1 VPKTLAERGFKRVLI
16 RGHYRYHDGAKL
28 VSAAVVDAERAKIAT
43 AAKREARAAER
54 AAEAKRAARA
64 AQRTGGVS
72 PKGVKPRGRPAEPAR
87 PPVRAAAKKPT
98 AKPGR
103 PAAERAKKPSPKR
116 EAERKLKAA
125 GVVGWRVVRTESR
138 TQKMR
143 RARAAAIAEQEEE
156 DRIAV
161 ERGNLEEAQA
171 QARRLRD
178 LDERQIK
185 RARKKGFH
193 VVPAPRVTAQDLLE
207 FVKIRGAFT
216 QYRYRAGAVVNGRKV
231 GGQIAK
237 VENFKALPLDQQA
250 MLRKEAFSRTAAGS
264 LGNRLAAFQHHL
276 LVAMRIGQTWLQ
288 CGADYLQDAL
298 RLSLV

>member
-1 VPKTLAERGFKRVLI
+1 MPKTLSERGFKRVVI

-43 AAKREARAAER
+43 AAKRETRAAKR
-54 AAEAKRAARA
+54 AAEAARIERAAKRAEKLRA
-64 AQRTGGVS
+64 ATRQT
-72 PKGVKPRGRPAEPAR
+72 KP
-87 PPVRAAAKKPT
+87 VVAKRLSGKPT
-98 AKPGR
+98 SKPGR
-103 PAAERAKKPSPKR
+103 PAAKRAKKPSPKR

-125 GVVGWRVVRTESR
+125 GIVGWRVVRTESR

-156 DRIAV
+156 DRLAV

-178 LDERQIK
+178 LDEIRIK
-185 RARKKGFH
+185 RAAKKGFH

-250 MLRKEAFSRTAAGS
+250 MLRKEVFSRTAAGS